1 MSSYARSAS
10 DPNQRGSAGA
20 TPGTD
25 SDGGYG
31 IGYDGYYGQ
40 QGGYAQD
47 GYAQTGYQDAGYA
60 DAGYRTDSGYAE
72 RAYPGPG
79 YSDAGYPDAGY
90 SDSRYADSRYS
101 DTADSDYAD
110 PRFADSGYG
119 DYAAPAAPRPEA
131 PRSTG
136 PRSGGRVAARA
147 AARARSRRRRRVRN
161 GFLGVGS
168 VAAVAVI
175 AMAGLVHPNTGK
187 TANATAQTSTPVTT
201 SQRSAPADTSRSTN
215 RATPAAALT
224 KIPGLGASFTK
235 QVPANAQQ
243 VLLVSGTGKK
253 ANTGTATLYTRTAD
267 GSWLAGTA
275 WPSHNALDGWTTHH
289 MEGDLHSPIG
299 VYSLT
304 DAGGLDAN
312 PGTKLPYTHSSAFKA
327 LGTGFEGESLADAF
341 DYVVAINYN
350 HVAGT
355 SPLSAERPL
364 GANRGGGIWLHVD
377 HGGPTHGCVSLAK
390 ADMAILL
397 KDLDPSKHPVIV
409 MGDAASL
416 AA

>member
-1 MSSYARSAS
+1 MSSYARPAS
-10 DPNQRGSAGA
+10 DPNRRGSGGTA
-20 TPGTD
+20 PGTD

-31 IGYDGYYGQ
+31 VSYDGYYGQ
-40 QGGYAQD
+40 QDGYAQGGYAQN
-47 GYAQTGYQDAGYA
+47 GYA
-60 DAGYRTDSGYAE
+60 DPGYSEPAYRTDPYYAE

-79 YSDAGYPDAGY
+79 HSDAGYQGSGY
-90 SDSRYADSRYS
+90 SDH
-101 DTADSDYAD
+101 TD
-110 PRFADSGYG
+110 PRFVDSGYG
-119 DYAAPAAPRPEA
+119 DYAAPAAPRAEA

-136 PRSGGRVAARA
+136 PRSGSRVAARA
-147 AARARSRRRRRVRN
+147 AARARARRRRRVRN

-187 TANATAQTSTPVTT
+187 TATTATARTSAPVATGQRTT
-201 SQRSAPADTSRSTN
+201 PADTSRSTD

-224 KIPGLGASFTK
+224 QLPGLGADFRK
-235 QVPANAQQ
+235 QIPANTQQ
-243 VLLVSGTGKK
+243 VLLVSGTGKN

-364 GANRGGGIWLHVD
+364 GANRGGGIWVHVD